1 MNPSTDS
8 HDTHMDQKHHWRS
21 IAHLENDPRVRELM
35 EREFPEGTTELA
47 SSIDRRSFLGLM
59 GASLALAGL
68 TGCRRPEERIV
79 PYVSK
84 PEEITLG
91 IPQQYATSM
100 PLGTE
105 SFPLLVESHEGRPTK
120 IMGNPQSA
128 TGTATL
134 PWVSASILGLYDPD
148 RSQHVRERG
157 QQTFAGSFTAAWA
170 GMRTALAASGGEGF
184 ALLVESY
191 ASPTMH
197 RLLADFRT
205 AYPRAQVAVWNPVND
220 ENLLEGMR
228 LATGSAVEPH
238 YDYEKADVV
247 LTLDA
252 DILGTETGALAASR
266 GFAARRHVRSTKDT
280 MNRLYVVEPSLTQT
294 SGMAD
299 HRLAVASRMTGAFA
313 AALVLAL
320 AEQGVVVPG
329 VNLGDYAMH
338 PFDRTWLAA
347 AAKDLARTRGRSIVV
362 AGRRQ
367 PPAVHA
373 LVAAINAALGNTGT
387 IVQHV
392 TRSHSTPAATAS
404 LVALT
409 DAMKAGTVKTLVILG
424 GNPVYTA
431 PAALGFGTLLDGVA
445 TSVHLG
451 AHVDE
456 TSERCTWHLP
466 QAHYLE
472 QWGDVSGSDGRLG
485 IIQPLIAPLYD
496 ECRSDIEILSLLVT
510 GTEAK
515 GYDLV
520 RTTWS
525 ALLPAAGF
533 EGGFRTV
540 LHDGLHA
547 VPAQAASA
555 PVNTAAVAA
564 AIAAQPFPRNNPS
577 ASELEIVFALSPT
590 LHDGRYANNGWL
602 MEFPDPVTKL
612 TWDNA
617 AIMSRATAGELGLK
631 NNDLVRMSLDG
642 RDAVAPVFVMPGQA
656 EGSIT
661 FTLGWGRRRAGRIG
675 TNRGFNAYR
684 LRTAEAADYAIG
696 VTLTRV
702 DSDYKLACVQ
712 DHHGLDE
719 EKLAAEGV
727 AERLPFIVREG
738 TLEEYRK
745 EPAFAKER
753 VHLPPLKS
761 MWDDHVYD
769 KGHQWGM
776 TIDLNA
782 CTGCG
787 ACTVACQSENNIPIV
802 GKEQVLN
809 GREMH
814 WIRIDRYFS
823 GEVDRPMV
831 LVQPMA
837 CVHCEMAPC
846 EQVCPVAATTHD
858 EEGLNT
864 MAYNRCI
871 GTRYCAN
878 NCPYKVRRFNF
889 FNFQK
894 DMPETLQ
901 MAMNPEVS
909 VRFRGVMEKCT
920 YCTQR
925 ISLGR
930 IAAKRDG
937 RALADGDIATAC
949 EQACPT
955 QAIVFG
961 DINDPK
967 SRVTEMKKNERD
979 YALLGELNVRP
990 RTTFLARLR
999 NPNPDLEGR
1008 A

>member
-1 MNPSTDS
+1 MNTSHDS
-8 HDTHMDQKHHWRS
+8 HETHMDQKQYWRS
-21 IAHLENDPRVRELM
+21 IAHLENDDRVRELM
-35 EREFPEGTTELA
+35 EREFPEGTVELA
-47 SSIDRRSFLGLM
+47 STIDRRNFLGLM

-105 SFPLLVESHEGRPTK
+105 NFPLLVESHEGRPTK
-120 IMGNPQSA
+120 LMGNPQCA
-128 TGTATL
+128 TGTATM
-134 PWVSASILGLYDPD
+134 PWTSASVLDLYDPD

-157 QQTFAGSFTAAWA
+157 APVFAGSFTAAWG
-170 GMRTALAASGGEGF
+170 GMRAALAASGGEGF
-184 ALLVESY
+184 ALLLEPY

-197 RLLADFRT
+197 RLVSALRA
-205 AYPRAQVAVWNPVND
+205 AYPKAVVAVWSPVND
-220 ENLLEGMR
+220 ERIHEGLR
-228 LATGSAVEPH
+228 LATGSLLQPA
-238 YDYEKADVV
+238 YDYAKADVV

-266 GFAARRHVRSTKDT
+266 GFAARRRVRSTKDT
-280 MNRLYVVEPSLTQT
+280 MNRLYVVENALTQT
-294 SGMAD
+294 SAMAD
-299 HRLAVASRMTGAFA
+299 HRLPLATRMTGAFA
-313 AALVLAL
+313 AALCLAL
-320 AEQGVVVPG
+320 AEQGVTIPG
-329 VNLGDYAMH
+329 VDVSNYAMH
-338 PFDRTWLAA
+338 PFDRSWLAA
-347 AAKDLARTRGRSIVV
+347 VAGDLARARGRGLVV

-367 PPAVHA
+367 PAEVHA
-373 LVAAINAALGNTGT
+373 LVAAINGALGNIGVT
-387 IVQHV
+387 VQYV
-392 TRSHSTPAATAS
+392 TQPHSAAASTAS
-404 LVALT
+404 LVALV
-409 DAMKAGTVKTLVILG
+409 DAMKAGSVKTLVMLG
-424 GNPVYTA
+424 GNPAYTA
-431 PAALGFGTLLDGVA
+431 ASDLGFGALLEGIT
-445 TSVHLG
+445 TSVHLST
-451 AHVDE
+451 HEDE
-456 TSERCTWHLP
+456 TSELSTWHIP
-466 QAHYLE
+466 QTHYLE
-472 QWGDVSGSDGRLG
+472 SWGDVSGLEGRLG
-485 IIQPLIAPLYD
+485 VVQPLIAPLYD
-496 ECRSDIEILSLLVT
+496 ACRSDIEVLSLLVT

-520 RTTWS
+520 RETWT
-525 ALLPAAGF
+525 AVLPALGF
-533 EGGFRTV
+533 ETAFRTV
-540 LHDGLHA
+540 LHDGVHA
-547 VPAQAASA
+547 VPMQVASVAVNASA
-555 PVNTAAVAA
+555 VGA
-564 AIAAQPFPRNNPS
+564 AIAARPFARNNPS
-577 ASELEIVFALSPT
+577 PTELELAFTLSPT

-602 MEFPDPVTKL
+602 LEFPDPVTKL

-617 AIMSRATAGELGLK
+617 AIMSRATAEALGVK
-631 NNDLVRMSLDG
+631 NNDLVRLSLAG
-642 RDAVAPVFVMPGQA
+642 RDGVAPVFVMPGQA
-656 EGSIT
+656 EGSVT
-661 FTLGWGRRRAGRIG
+661 FALGWGRRRAGRIG

-684 LRTAEAADYAIG
+684 LRTTAGDFAIG
-696 VTLTRV
+696 LTATRV
-702 DSDYKLACVQ
+702 DSAFELACVQ

-719 EKLAAEGV
+719 EKLAADGI

-738 TLEEYRK
+738 TIEEYRH

-753 VHLPPLKS
+753 VHMPPLRS

-823 GEVDRPMV
+823 GTVEQPIV
-831 LVQPMA
+831 LMQPMA

-864 MAYNRCI
+864 MTYNRCI
-871 GTRYCAN
+871 GTRYCSN

-889 FNFQK
+889 FNYQK

-925 ISLGR
+925 ISLGK

-967 SRVTEMKKNERD
+967 SRVVEMKKNERD

-999 NPNPDLEGR
+999 NPNPDLGGR